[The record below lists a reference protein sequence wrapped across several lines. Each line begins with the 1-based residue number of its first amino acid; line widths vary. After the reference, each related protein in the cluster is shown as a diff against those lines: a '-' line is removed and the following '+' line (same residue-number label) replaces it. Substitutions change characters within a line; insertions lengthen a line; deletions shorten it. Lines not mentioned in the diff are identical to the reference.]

1 MNDFIKICA
10 INLERDREGRIA
22 NESPIPKDPKEK
34 PNPEDSVPYCQFRV
48 SNTVLGCGVFLIKVD
63 GKVKYVGSTVNFNR
77 YFYGGCDRMCTGS
90 PPYSQGWPSECR
102 FKKGLHNEVKQGNR
116 VEVWFSHIVDENQRH
131 KIKTKSNNKLK
142 SKWNARW

>member
-34 PNPEDSVPYCQFRV
+34 PNPEDSVPYCKFRV

-77 YFYGGCDRMCTGS
+77 YFYGGCV
-90 PPYSQGWPSECR
+90 
-102 FKKGLHNEVKQGNR
+102 LEVH
-116 VEVWFSHIVDENQRH
+116 HIVRDGLVNVD
-131 KIKTKSNNKLK
+131 LK
-142 SKWNARW
+142 KDFTMK